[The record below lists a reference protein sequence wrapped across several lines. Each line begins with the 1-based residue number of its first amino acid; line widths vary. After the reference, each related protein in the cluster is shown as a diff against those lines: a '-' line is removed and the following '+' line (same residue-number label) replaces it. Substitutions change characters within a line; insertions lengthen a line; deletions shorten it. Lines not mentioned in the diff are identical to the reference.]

1 MRAGLCR
8 WGGWVGGG
16 SNVRSHY
23 ATDKIKNP
31 SLTAES
37 LKIWAVKP
45 RMAQWDVLDLIPLG
59 LSNQP
64 IFRIQGAGQLILAAH

>member
-45 RMAQWDVLDLIPLG
+45 RMA
-59 LSNQP
+59 
-64 IFRIQGAGQLILAAH
+64 